1 MLRPLDDAV
10 REAEWTATGTYQALS
25 SHLRETLVRLRE
37 VERLVAE
44 SERER
49 NPETADAALLQA
61 LGMVDDDLRDL
72 VGAHRTWDYL
82 RLQVDE
88 RGQRLSRVYL
98 DPAGETHLRKI
109 AQTMEAAGWP
119 SGTAL
124 PELQAIFAGL
134 NGTIEGESSAEDI
147 SVRRLR
153 PRVAAASATLTG
165 VYEGF
170 RSRVEARTTGDLVR
184 AAVRGYVHRG
194 KAVLSATVVLVALG
208 PSTHAFDGVRQ
219 AYEDIRRGTRWLG
232 RPDPRGCANSPR
244 RLASSRAEQSRR

>member
-1 MLRPLDDAV
+1 MDGNRYVSGPV
-10 REAEWTATGTYQALS
+10 FSPQ
-25 SHLRETLVRLRE
+25 ETLVRLRE

-124 PELQAIFAGL
+124 PSFRLSSPVSTAPSKASLQRR
-134 NGTIEGESSAEDI
+134 TSACAVYAPV
-147 SVRRLR
+147 SPLPL
-153 PRVAAASATLTG
+153 PR
-165 VYEGF
+165 
-170 RSRVEARTTGDLVR
+170 
-184 AAVRGYVHRG
+184 
-194 KAVLSATVVLVALG
+194 
-208 PSTHAFDGVRQ
+208 
-219 AYEDIRRGTRWLG
+219 
-232 RPDPRGCANSPR
+232 
-244 RLASSRAEQSRR
+244 